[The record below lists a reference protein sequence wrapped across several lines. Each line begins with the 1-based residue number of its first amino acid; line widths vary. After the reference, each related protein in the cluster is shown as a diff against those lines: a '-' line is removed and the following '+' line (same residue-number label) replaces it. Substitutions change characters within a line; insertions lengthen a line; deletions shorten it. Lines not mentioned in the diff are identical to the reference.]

1 MLNVNVS
8 EAHLLRFIHVTGNT
22 EGRHKIIGDHGVSP
36 TAPTKIAPSQDGN
49 YYRNSWSIPRH
60 QIVPHS
66 EQLWNQNQYV
76 PSKTPAPEVQ
86 QSRHKEQSLE
96 SFPKG
101 VPYSLQLKMSRRRRT
116 NQRRKHRRSRNAK
129 PRVVPVDRRERNSP
143 TKRQEEPTMSYIAPD
158 TISVEHIRLGP
169 QNRSRQ
175 QTSLVS
181 VGPTSGRRVNR
192 IPIQFTASQTF
203 ATSGSGGE
211 TSDLNVSL
219 AKKSPIR
226 IDVQPSPRNEYPV
239 ASASDPEVPS
249 PYRVGPTS
257 RKKKRRNRRRRRR

>member
-1 MLNVNVS
+1 L
-8 EAHLLRFIHVTGNT
+8 
-22 EGRHKIIGDHGVSP
+22 
-36 TAPTKIAPSQDGN
+36 
-49 YYRNSWSIPRH
+49 
-60 QIVPHS
+60 
-66 EQLWNQNQYV
+66 
-76 PSKTPAPEVQ
+76 
-86 QSRHKEQSLE
+86 
-96 SFPKG
+96 
-101 VPYSLQLKMSRRRRT
+101 
-116 NQRRKHRRSRNAK
+116 
-129 PRVVPVDRRERNSP
+129 PVDRRERNSP

-192 IPIQFTASQTF
+192 IPIQFSASKTF

-226 IDVQPSPRNEYPV
+226 IDVQPSPRNDYPV
-239 ASASDPEVPS
+239 VSDPEVPS